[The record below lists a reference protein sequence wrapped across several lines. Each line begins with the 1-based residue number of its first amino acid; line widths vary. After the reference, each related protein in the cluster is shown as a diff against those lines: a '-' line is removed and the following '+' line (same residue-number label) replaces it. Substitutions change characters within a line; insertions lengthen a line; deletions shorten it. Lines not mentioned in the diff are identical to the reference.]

1 MRNNAKVSI
10 IKWEANMGDDKR
22 WAGIGI
28 SAFFVTGIINGITGA
43 NALQTVGVFV
53 VILFILWVATEEK
66 KDKQDK

>member
-1 MRNNAKVSI
+1 
-10 IKWEANMGDDKR
+10 MGDDKR